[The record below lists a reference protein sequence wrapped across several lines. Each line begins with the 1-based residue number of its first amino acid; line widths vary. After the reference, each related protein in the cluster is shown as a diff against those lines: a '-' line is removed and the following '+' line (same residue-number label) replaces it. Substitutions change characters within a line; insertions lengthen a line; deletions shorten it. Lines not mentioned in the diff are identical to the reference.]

1 MVFHSAG
8 QGMSGYGALTSTRP
22 RGRSIAA
29 DDDGGLRASAPLLLA
44 SAADA
49 DEVGTALL
57 AGADIV
63 DLKDPAR
70 GVLGACDMRTLAA
83 AAAARRR
90 LAPGR
95 PLSAAL
101 GAAGADDIAPLA
113 AAAARLG
120 FDYLKAGL
128 DGITDGREAAALLR
142 PLAAAARSAA
152 PGTRLIA
159 ASYADAVAVGALAPA
174 DLPAAAAAAGYDGCL
189 LDTAVKDGRGVL
201 DHLGIAGIVRFVNDC
216 RARGLLAA
224 VAGSIAAPQIATVVA
239 ADPDIIG
246 ARGALCAGGRR
257 GRLDG
262 ARVRAFRA
270 AIHSAAP
277 QPSSTG

>member
-1 MVFHSAG
+1 
-8 QGMSGYGALTSTRP
+8 MSGYGALTSTRP
-22 RGRSIAA
+22 RGRSIAP
-29 DDDGGLRASAPLLLA
+29 DDGGGPRAAAPLLLA

-49 DEVGTALL
+49 DEAGTALL

-63 DLKDPAR
+63 DLKDPAT
-70 GVLGACDMRTLAA
+70 GVLGACDIRTLAE
-83 AAAARRR
+83 AAAARRH

-101 GAAGADDIAPLA
+101 GAARADDAAPLA

-120 FDYLKAGL
+120 FDYLKTGL
-128 DGITDGREAAALLR
+128 DGITDGVEAAALLR
-142 PLAAAARSAA
+142 PLAAAARDAA
-152 PGTRLIA
+152 PGMRLIA
-159 ASYADAVAVGALAPA
+159 ATYADARAVGALAPA
-174 DLPAAAAAAGYDGCL
+174 DLPAAAAAAGFDGCL

-201 DHLGIAGIVRFVNDC
+201 DHLGPAGVALFVRDC

-224 VAGSIAAPQIATVVA
+224 VAGSIAAPDLGLVVA
-239 ADPDIIG
+239 AAPDIIG

-270 AIHSAAP
+270 AIRSAAARP
-277 QPSSTG
+277 PSIG

>member
-1 MVFHSAG
+1 MVFHCAG
-8 QGMSGYGALTSTRP
+8 QGVPGYGALSSTRP
-22 RGRSIAA
+22 RGRSIAP
-29 DDDGGLRASAPLLLA
+29 DRGGGPRARAPLLLA

-49 DEVGTALL
+49 DEAGAALL

-70 GVLGACDMRTLAA
+70 GVLGACDVRVLAE

-101 GAAGADDIAPLA
+101 GAAREDDAAPLA
-113 AAAARLG
+113 VAAARLG

-128 DGITDGREAAALLR
+128 DGTTDWHEAVALLR

-152 PGTRLIA
+152 PGARLIA
-159 ASYADAVAVGALAPA
+159 ASYADAPAVGALAPA
-174 DLPAAAAAAGYDGCL
+174 DLPAAAAAAGFDGCL

-201 DHLGIAGIVRFVNDC
+201 DHLGIAGIALFVRAC

-224 VAGSIAAPQIATVVA
+224 VAGSIAAPDLALVVA
-239 ADPDIIG
+239 AGPDIIG

-262 ARVRAFRA
+262 GRVRAFRA
-270 AIHSAAP
+270 AIRAAAHHP
-277 QPSSTG
+277 PAAG

>member
-1 MVFHSAG
+1 
-8 QGMSGYGALTSTRP
+8 MSGYGALSSTRP
-22 RGRSIAA
+22 RGRSIAPGR
-29 DDDGGLRASAPLLLA
+29 GGDRPPRAPLLLA

-49 DEVGTALL
+49 DEAGVALL

-63 DLKDPAR
+63 DMKDPAR
-70 GVLGACDMRTLAA
+70 GVLGACDRRVLADAA
-83 AAAARRR
+83 AVRRR

-101 GAAGADDIAPLA
+101 GAARDDVAAPRA

-128 DGITDGREAAALLR
+128 DGTTDWRAAAALLR
-142 PLAAAARSAA
+142 PLAAAARGAA

-159 ASYADAVAVGALAPA
+159 ASYADAPAVGALSPI
-174 DLPAAAAAAGYDGCL
+174 DLPDAAAAAAFDGCL

-201 DHLGIAGIVRFVNDC
+201 DHLGIAGIELFVRAC

-224 VAGSIAAPQIATVVA
+224 VAGSIAAVDLAAVVA
-239 ADPDIIG
+239 AGPDIIG

-257 GRLDG
+257 GRLD
-262 ARVRAFRA
+262 AERVRAFRA
-270 AIHSAAP
+270 AIRSAACS
-277 QPSSTG
+277 PSSTV

>member
-1 MVFHSAG
+1 
-8 QGMSGYGALTSTRP
+8 MSGYGALTSTRP
-22 RGRSIAA
+22 RGRSIAPGG
-29 DDDGGLRASAPLLLA
+29 DGGPRVSAPLLLA

-49 DEVGTALL
+49 EEAGTALL

-63 DLKDPAR
+63 DLKDPAT
-70 GVLGACDMRTLAA
+70 GALGACDVVTLAA
-83 AAAARRR
+83 AAVARRH

-101 GAAGADDIAPLA
+101 GAARADDTAPLA

-120 FDYLKAGL
+120 FDYLKTGL

-142 PLAAAARSAA
+142 PVAVAARSAA

-159 ASYADAVAVGALAPA
+159 ASYVDAAAVGALAPA
-174 DLPAAAAAAGYDGCL
+174 DLPAAAAAAGFDGCL

-201 DHLGIAGIVRFVNDC
+201 DHLGAAGVALFVRDC

-224 VAGSIAAPQIATVVA
+224 VAGSITAPDLAAVVA
-239 ADPDIIG
+239 AGPDIIG
-246 ARGALCAGGRR
+246 ARGALCSGGRR

-262 ARVRAFRA
+262 ARVRAFHA
-270 AIHSAAP
+270 AIRSAAP
-277 QPSSTG
+277 RPRSIG